1 MLPFL
6 IGKQQLHIGAGNY
19 QGKILG
25 EIQEETPSTRQAIGN
40 RQLGNWDDASRLA
53 VHTATYPVVLICFRF
68 IPTPLIQ

>member
-25 EIQEETPSTRQAIGN
+25 EIQEETPVDSTSNREQATRQQG
-40 RQLGNWDDASRLA
+40 
-53 VHTATYPVVLICFRF
+53 
-68 IPTPLIQ
+68 